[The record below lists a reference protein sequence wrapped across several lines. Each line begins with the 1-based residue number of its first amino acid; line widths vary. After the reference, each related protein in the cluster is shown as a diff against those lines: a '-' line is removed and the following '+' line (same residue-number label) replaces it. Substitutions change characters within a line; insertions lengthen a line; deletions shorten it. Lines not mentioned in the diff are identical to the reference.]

1 MGPDETS
8 GSAPCR
14 SPSSI
19 APHGTAPHPDGAPV
33 FGWLAPTGETGGVR
47 AIAIVLMSAAALS
60 ACAAE
65 ASSPVTLE
73 SSMSATIP
81 TVGVTI
87 IPADEREQSI
97 VIAGQTADGTELSTA
112 SLAGN
117 IVVVNAWA
125 SWCPPCIEE
134 LPLLASAAEAYADQ
148 GVTFVGL
155 NSMDDPIA
163 AASLLGSSPYRSI
176 DDRDGAILAT
186 IPGVPPRSLPSTVI
200 LDSQGRIA
208 VRIIGPVL
216 PGQLEGVLEQLVA
229 EGA

>member
-1 MGPDETS
+1 M
-8 GSAPCR
+8 R
-14 SPSSI
+14 VI
-19 APHGTAPHPDGAPV
+19 AISVGAALLLTGCGGTYAATPVVTIPATAP
-33 FGWLAPTGETGGVR
+33 
-47 AIAIVLMSAAALS
+47 
-60 ACAAE
+60 
-65 ASSPVTLE
+65 
-73 SSMSATIP
+73 ATNP
-81 TVGVTI
+81 AVGVTI

-216 PGQLEGVLEQLVA
+216 PGQLEGVLEQVVA

>member
-1 MGPDETS
+1 VKAWVWAA
-8 GSAPCR
+8 SACL
-14 SPSSI
+14 
-19 APHGTAPHPDGAPV
+19 V
-33 FGWLAPTGETGGVR
+33 
-47 AIAIVLMSAAALS
+47 LS
-60 ACAAE
+60 ACAGSGMYADN
-65 ASSPVTLE
+65 PVV
-73 SSMSATIP
+73 TIP
-81 TVGVTI
+81 ATAPAANPAVGLTV